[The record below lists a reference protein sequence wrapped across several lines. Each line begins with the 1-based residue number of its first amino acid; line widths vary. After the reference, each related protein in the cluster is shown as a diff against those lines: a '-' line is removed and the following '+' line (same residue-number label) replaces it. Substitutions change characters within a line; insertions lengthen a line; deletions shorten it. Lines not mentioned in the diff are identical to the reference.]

1 MPTAEKRFQT
11 RMPYYVH
18 EKLINAAALS
28 GATLNQFVV
37 QSALEKANS
46 VLEREWVLKLTLRDA
61 EKIFEVVDNPPPPN
75 DRLIE
80 AAKAYKKEFGDEQV

>member
-1 MPTAEKRFQT
+1 MPISEKRLQT

-46 VLEREWVLKLTLRDA
+46 DLNGSEIVGRSLK
-61 EKIFEVVDNPPPPN
+61 I
-75 DRLIE
+75 
-80 AAKAYKKEFGDEQV
+80 

>member
-1 MPTAEKRFQT
+1 MPISEKRFQT

-46 VLEREWVLKLTLRDA
+46 DLNGSEIVGRSLK
-61 EKIFEVVDNPPPPN
+61 I
-75 DRLIE
+75 
-80 AAKAYKKEFGDEQV
+80 